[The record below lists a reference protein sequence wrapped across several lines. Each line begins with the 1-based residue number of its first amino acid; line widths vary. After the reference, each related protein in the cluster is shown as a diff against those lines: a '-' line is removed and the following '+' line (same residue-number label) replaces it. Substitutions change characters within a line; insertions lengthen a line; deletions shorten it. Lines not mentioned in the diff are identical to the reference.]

1 MEGPTTPC
9 DGLLTAQCRNALSR
23 KLRYASTFAVAATL
37 FTTLFSAEGS
47 GVAAQTLSA
56 SPAQIEEPAPPF
68 IAEPVVQPL
77 PAPEAEAPDE
87 AVPAPVDARSL
98 AQLVAQTAT
107 PTELSNELA
116 CLAGAIYFEAKG
128 ESLAGQLAVGRVIIA
143 RSKSGRFPA
152 SYCGVV
158 YQRSQFSFV
167 RGRSMPAINKS
178 GRAWT
183 EAARIA
189 RIAHEGLWKS
199 PVEGALFFH
208 AARVSP
214 GWRLTRLA
222 RVDNHI
228 FYR

>member
-1 MEGPTTPC
+1 M
-9 DGLLTAQCRNALSR
+9 SR

-37 FTTLFSAEGS
+37 ITTLFSAEGS
-47 GVAAQTLSA
+47 GVAAQTPSA
-56 SPAQIEEPAPPF
+56 SPAQFQESAPQF
-68 IAEPVVQPL
+68 TAEPVVQPL
-77 PAPEAEAPDE
+77 PVPAVEASAEAAPT
-87 AVPAPVDARSL
+87 PVDAGSL
-98 AQLVAQTAT
+98 AQLVAQTPT
-107 PTELSNELA
+107 PTDLSNELA

-128 ESLAGQLAVGRVIIA
+128 ESLPGQLAVGRVIVA

-158 YQRSQFSFV
+158 YQRSQFSFI

-178 GRAWT
+178 GRAWS

-189 RIAHEGLWKS
+189 RIAHEGSWKS

-222 RVDNHI
+222 RVDNHV